1 MQFFVLG
8 YDGNDEKAVDR
19 RLAAREKHLQTFKE
33 NYDKGI
39 FLYGAA
45 ILNDEGKMIGS
56 MIVCEFESKD
66 ELKQRWL
73 DSDPYITGKVW
84 QRLEIRRAQVPSFV
98 Y

>member
-1 MQFFVLG
+1 MQFLVLG
-8 YDGNDEKAVDR
+8 YDGNDEKSMDR
-19 RLAAREKHLQTFKE
+19 RLAAREKHLQIFKE

-45 ILNDEGKMIGS
+45 ILNNEGKMIGS

-66 ELKQRWL
+66 ELKRRWL
-73 DSDPYITGKVW
+73 DSDPYITDKVW
-84 QRLEIRRAQVPSFV
+84 LRLEIRRAQVPSFV